1 MKFPDII
8 IIKNSIQFRPQI
20 QINSRLRFVSRSL
33 DKRKKKK
40 KREETDF
47 LFQKISW
54 CDEHISIISALKS
67 GRRKERGREE
77 VRFHGHD
84 EILHEVKA
92 WQVFRKIGV
101 RKMVS
106 GVFSRSDRNG
116 RAQQRGE
123 STFFRGGG
131 GGWTNLKWR
140 FSGARAIMRATVQS
154 RAITRR
160 ASFFPLLPP
169 PPCFS
174 FLSGTFVSASPSSP
188 FLTALPFRF
197 RGRYTSSRNQ
207 SVTDARNFVRWW
219 RNREGTS
226 ELVTRVLRLFPR

>member
-1 MKFPDII
+1 MAG
-8 IIKNSIQFRPQI
+8 
-20 QINSRLRFVSRSL
+20 VS
-33 DKRKKKK
+33 KKSAFERWYRGYSVDPIGTGARNK
-40 KREETDF
+40 EE
-47 LFQKISW
+47 K
-54 CDEHISIISALKS
+54 
-67 GRRKERGREE
+67 
-77 VRFHGHD
+77 VRF
-84 EILHEVKA
+84 
-92 WQVFRKIGV
+92 
-101 RKMVS
+101 S
-106 GVFSRSDRNG
+106 G
-116 RAQQRGE
+116 E
-123 STFFRGGG
+123 GG
-131 GGWTNLKWR
+131 GGWTNLKRR